1 MTSRLHNDETGK
13 RRLSTALVVVAALLG
28 AAVASIPTVTSAA
41 SAAPSQAHASAS
53 PPSASANNPLQGGK
67 ARTKP
72 LTPSQA
78 AIRDCSATGA
88 FVNIAG
94 QGPICASNG
103 SHVLR
108 FAGGREKTI
117 AAPDRIS
124 AMVRTRAP
132 AAHAATRAP
141 VAHAATAALSS
152 TQCVDPTQHT
162 HVELYYAH
170 FSDQP
175 DNYAS
180 HVADIQQMFRDV
192 DGNYLNYDSTT
203 YFGIGI
209 HMYVECD
216 ASLNPVVHDVVL
228 STPLGNS
235 NFSSIVTDMSNQG
248 HNSNLAHY
256 WIWTDGN
263 PLAAFGYA
271 GQSTIE
277 QDDSASGANLIN
289 GSYEYSINYGFA
301 GSGSGAQ
308 VFAHENG
315 HAMGAVQLTAPHS
328 TGRWHC
334 TDGLDVM
341 CYNDGGPSGSSYTST
356 SCGAAPNG
364 TLFFD
369 CGFNDYFNPG
379 PAAGSYLDTHWN
391 LASPNNHWISMQVA
405 ASTTALAMS
414 TASPVYSQPETL
426 TATVHGPGAPQPGT
440 PTGSVTF
447 FDGSSSLGT
456 ATLNGSGT
464 AALTTTA
471 LALGAHSITASYG
484 GSGVYTGSTS
494 AASSLTVTQAQSATG
509 LSTSANPAPAG
520 GSVTITAAITPVGPA
535 AGTPSGSATFFDGS
549 TQLGSATLDGSG
561 RASISRTLTYGTHQ
575 LTATYAG
582 DGNFGPSDDSA
593 SPFTETVLN
602 PSVTG
607 VVSSAGQNTAPVG
620 AALTF
625 TAHVIA
631 GAGTPGAQAPPTGTI
646 TFRDGSSSISS
657 ALPLGAGNQATFTTS
672 SLSPGAHTI
681 SAAYSGDAAFV
692 PSNGTL
698 TETVNPFKSMY
709 ELDGYGGIHPVSSPQ
724 LPALPAT
731 WPGWN
736 VAYGMALRAD
746 GTSGY
751 VLDAFGGVHAFGGA
765 PAVTDNAYWPGWAIA
780 RGIVLRPDGQSGYV
794 VDGWGGLHP
803 FGGATAVHTTAYW
816 VGWDIARGVVL
827 RPDGQS
833 GYVLD
838 GFGGLHPFGVSSVP
852 ATPTLTAYWHGWA
865 IARSVVLDPDGAG
878 GYVLDGWG
886 GLHPFGNAQK
896 VTSGPFWQ
904 GWDIARAVVVLPG
917 APQMGYVLDGWGGVH
932 PFGGAPPVTTPAA
945 GYFPGHDV
953 VVHTFAVT

>member
-1 MTSRLHNDETGK
+1 MTSRSHNGGAGK
-13 RRLSTALVVVAALLG
+13 RRLSTALVVAAAMLG
-28 AAVASIPTVTSAA
+28 AALASIPTFTTAA
-41 SAAPSQAHASAS
+41 AAAPSQAHASAA
-53 PPSASANNPLQGGK
+53 PPAAPASNTQQRGK
-67 ARTKP
+67 QRAKP
-72 LTPSQA
+72 LTASQL
-78 AIRDCSATGA
+78 AIRDCSATSA

-94 QGPICASNG
+94 QGPVCSSNG

-117 AAPDRIS
+117 SAPDRIS
-124 AMVRTRAP
+124 ALVRTRA
-132 AAHAATRAP
+132 H

-192 DGNYLNYDSTT
+192 DANYLNYDSTT
-203 YFGIGI
+203 YFGIGV

-216 ASLNPVVHDVVL
+216 GSLNPVVHDIVL
-228 STPLGNS
+228 SSPLGNS

-263 PLAAFGYA
+263 PLAAYGYA

-315 HAMGAVQLTAPHS
+315 HAMGAVQLSAPHS

-341 CYNDGGPSGSSYTST
+341 CYNDGGPNGSQYAST
-356 SCGAAPNG
+356 TCGAAPNG

-391 LASPNNHWISMQVA
+391 LASPNNHWVSMQVA
-405 ASTTALAMS
+405 ASNTALGLS

-440 PTGSVTF
+440 PTGTVTF
-447 FDGSSSLGT
+447 FDSSSPLGT
-456 ATLNGSGT
+456 AGLDASGV
-464 AALTTTA
+464 ARLTTAT
-471 LALGAHSITASYG
+471 LGLGAHSITASYS
-484 GSGVYTGSTS
+484 GSAVYTGSTTG
-494 AASSLTVTQAQSATG
+494 ASSLTVSQAQSATG

-535 AGTPSGSATFFDGS
+535 TGTPSGSATFFDGS
-549 TQLGSATLDGSG
+549 TQLGTATLDGSG
-561 RASISRTLTYGTHQ
+561 RASINRTLTFGSHQ
-575 LTATYAG
+575 LSATYAG
-582 DGNFGPSDDSA
+582 DGNFGPSDTSA
-593 SPFTETVLN
+593 SPYTETVLN

-607 VVSSAGQNTAPVG
+607 IGSSASHNTAVVG
-620 AALTF
+620 TAVTF
-625 TAHVIA
+625 SAQVTA
-631 GAGTPGAQAPPTGTI
+631 GAGTPGGQAPPTGTI
-646 TFRDGSSSISS
+646 TFKDGSTSISS
-657 ALPLGAGNQATFTTS
+657 ALPLGAGNQAAFTTS
-672 SLSPGAHTI
+672 SLTPGSHSI
-681 SAAYSGDAAFV
+681 SAVYSGDAAFV
-692 PSNGTL
+692 PSTGTV
-698 TETVNPFKSMY
+698 TETVTAFSSLY
-709 ELDGYGGIHPVSSPQ
+709 ELDGYGGMHPVSSPG
-724 LPALPAT
+724 LPDKPAN
-731 WPGWN
+731 WPGWKI
-736 VAYGMALRAD
+736 ARAIAFRAD
-746 GTSGY
+746 AQSGY
-751 VLDAFGGVHAFGGA
+751 VLDGWGGVHPFGGAPQVDISNNYWPGWDIARGIVLRADGQSGYVLDGWGGVHAFGGA
-765 PAVTDNAYWPGWAIA
+765 PAVTQTAFWGGWDIA

-794 VDGWGGLHP
+794 LDGWGGVHP
-803 FGGATAVHTTAYW
+803 FGGAPALHATAFW
-816 VGWDIARGVVL
+816 GGWDIAR
-827 RPDGQS
+827 S
-833 GYVLD
+833 
-838 GFGGLHPFGVSSVP
+838 
-852 ATPTLTAYWHGWA
+852 
-865 IARSVVLDPDGAG
+865 IALDPDGAG

-886 GLHPFGNAQK
+886 GLHQFGNAPA
-896 VTSGPFWQ
+896 VTGGPFWR
-904 GWDIARAVVVLPG
+904 GWDIARSVALIPG
-917 APQMGYVLDGWGGVH
+917 GMHMGYVLDGWGGVH
-932 PFGGAPPVTTPAA
+932 PFGGAPSLTMPSSAA
-945 GYFPGHDV
+945 
-953 VVHTFAVT
+953 FAGKDIGRAIAIR